1 MSFMGT
7 ISAKVNSDIHQ
18 IFFETKQLIDQL
30 EQLLESAEKQ
40 QNILISNVFQSEAN
54 KVNDVVNKA
63 PKAKSKNRAA
73 NMAAL
78 QQLMEAYPKTF
89 DRKNVRPLKIGI
101 QEDLIADEKVAKN
114 KIKRA
119 LASYVRALNY
129 YRSLRE
135 GAERIDI
142 NGEAAGLV
150 TKEESEHAKQ
160 KLKEINKARQEK
172 RQAQEREERLSMKL
186 EMLVNRS

>member
-1 MSFMGT
+1 
-7 ISAKVNSDIHQ
+7 VDVEQ
-18 IFFETKQLIDQL
+18 ITNKTRQLIDQL
-30 EQLLESAEKQ
+30 ENMLATAETVQ
-40 QNILISNVFQSEAN
+40 TQRIIQSEAN
-54 KVNDVVNKA
+54 QVNDVVNKA

-101 QEDLIADEKVAKN
+101 QEDLVADEKVAKN

-119 LASYVRALNY
+119 LASYVRSLNY

-142 NGEAAGLV
+142 NGEAVGVV
-150 TKEESEHAKQ
+150 TKEESEHAKN

-172 RQAQEREERLSMKL
+172 RKEQEREERMSKKL
-186 EMLVNRS
+186 EMLVGRK

>member
-1 MSFMGT
+1 MVDVAFLCST
-7 ISAKVNSDIHQ
+7 
-18 IFFETKQLIDQL
+18 TRQLFDQL
-30 EQLLESAEKQ
+30 DSMLTRLEQQRAQTE
-40 QNILISNVFQSEAN
+40 NVSQSEVI

-101 QEDLIADEKVAKN
+101 QEDLVADEKVAKN

-119 LASYVRALNY
+119 LASYVRSLNY

-135 GAERIDI
+135 GVERIDI
-142 NGEAAGLV
+142 NGEPAGLV
-150 TKEESEHAKQ
+150 TKEESDHAKD

-172 RQAQEREERLSMKL
+172 RKEQEREERLSQKL
-186 EMLVNRS
+186 EMLVSRK